1 MADLSTNLLDLADQ
15 IKTILTN
22 DNLVSAAVS
31 STISPA
37 GRALRADVVTKFAAW
52 EQDKENE
59 TAQAVNAAAAGL
71 GNPGA

>member
-1 MADLSTNLLDLADQ
+1 MADLSANLLDLADQ

-37 GRALRADVVTKFAAW
+37 GRALLADVVTKFAAW

-59 TAQAVNAAAAGL
+59 KAQAVNAAAAGL

>member
-1 MADLSTNLLDLADQ
+1 MADLSANLLDLADQ

-22 DNLVSAAVS
+22 DKLVSAAVS

-37 GRALRADVVTKFAAW
+37 GSALLADVVTKFAAW

-59 TAQAVNAAAAGL
+59 KAQAVNAAAAGL